1 MKAKWVV
8 LACLAA
14 AVALAG
20 SVGAQAPVARTSI
33 EAAERGLNHEIA
45 ALWPQDP
52 FLLLG
57 PARGVYLTGYGTVF
71 TAEVDLAPSPGI
83 SPFHQ
88 TITPQDVATHRKM
101 MLERL
106 PRLKTQ
112 MQQMLA
118 GVAASLDTQP
128 MAENVVLAVT
138 LTKHPWETRD
148 GIPSQ
153 IVMTGE
159 RAKLLEGQR
168 SGQIAAAVKEQEF

>member
-1 MKAKWVV
+1 VKPAWIV

-14 AVALAG
+14 SAMAG
-20 SVGAQAPVARTSI
+20 SVGAQAPVARASV

-71 TAEVDLAPSPGI
+71 TVEVDLAPSPGI

-101 MLERL
+101 MFERL
-106 PRLKTQ
+106 PALKTQ
-112 MQQMLA
+112 MQRMLA
-118 GVAASLDTQP
+118 GLAASLDAQP
-128 MAENVVLAVT
+128 MTENVVLAVT

-159 RAKLLEGQR
+159 RGKLMEGQR